1 MVVVGGGF
9 NPGNYYIFSMNNP
22 IHHQGFMFK
31 GQGDADRRV
40 VQSML
45 LSLTTS
51 PTGVDGVVID

>member
-1 MVVVGGGF
+1 
-9 NPGNYYIFSMNNP
+9 MNNP
-22 IHHQGFMFK
+22 IHHQGFMFKGLDGFMFK